1 MKIVVLDAYTLNPG
15 ERRWEELEEL
25 GEVVVHDRTA
35 QLDVV
40 RRAKDAEVVLTNKTI
55 LDGFILNLLPKLK
68 YIGVLATG
76 YNVVDL
82 DVARQR
88 GIVVTNIPAYST
100 QSVAQMAIAHLL
112 NITQRVAHYAH
123 EVHNGVWSA
132 QPDFCY
138 WNTPLIELAG
148 KKIGIVGFGNTGQA
162 TAQIAEALG
171 MEVWVYTSK
180 PKKSLPKK
188 YQKVTLNE
196 LFSACDVVS
205 LHCPLTAENKEM
217 VNSFRLSLMKQGAI
231 LINTSRG
238 GLIDEKA
245 LEQALLSGKLLGAGL
260 DVLSSEPVPNGNPL
274 LKLKNCFITPHIAWA
289 TRESRMRLMNQAV
302 ENLKAWMEGRTIN
315 NVLEYDKRRTY
326 TESCKLF

>member
-123 EVHNGVWSA
+123 EVRNGVWSA

-148 KKIGIVGFGNTGQA
+148 KKIGIVGFGNAGQA

-315 NVLEYDKRRTY
+315 NVLEI
-326 TESCKLF
+326 

>member
-15 ERRWEELEEL
+15 ERRWEELEKL

-315 NVLEYDKRRTY
+315 NVLEI
-326 TESCKLF
+326 

>member
-1 MKIVVLDAYTLNPG
+1 MKIVALDAYTLNPG

-217 VNSFRLSLMKQGAI
+217 VDSFRLSLMKQGAI
-231 LINTSRG
+231 LVNTSRG

-315 NVLEYDKRRTY
+315 NVLEI
-326 TESCKLF
+326 

>member
-138 WNTPLIELAG
+138 WNTPLIELVG
-148 KKIGIVGFGNTGQA
+148 KKIGIVGFGNAGQA

-315 NVLEYDKRRTY
+315 NVLEI
-326 TESCKLF
+326 

>member
-148 KKIGIVGFGNTGQA
+148 KKIEIVGFGNAGQA

-315 NVLEYDKRRTY
+315 NVLEI
-326 TESCKLF
+326 

>member
-302 ENLKAWMEGRTIN
+302 ENLKALMEGRTIN
-315 NVLEYDKRRTY
+315 NVLEI
-326 TESCKLF
+326 

>member
-1 MKIVVLDAYTLNPG
+1 MKIIVLDAYTLNPG

-315 NVLEYDKRRTY
+315 NVLEI
-326 TESCKLF
+326 

>member
-15 ERRWEELEEL
+15 ERKWEELEEL

-315 NVLEYDKRRTY
+315 NVLEI
-326 TESCKLF
+326 

>member
-289 TRESRMRLMNQAV
+289 TRESRMRLMNQTV

-315 NVLEYDKRRTY
+315 NVLEI
-326 TESCKLF
+326 

>member
-245 LEQALLSGKLLGAGL
+245 LEQTLLSGKLLGAGL

-315 NVLEYDKRRTY
+315 NVLEI
-326 TESCKLF
+326 

>member
-68 YIGVLATG
+68 YIGVLSTG

-315 NVLEYDKRRTY
+315 NVLEI
-326 TESCKLF
+326 

>member
-180 PKKSLPKK
+180 PKKTLPKK

-315 NVLEYDKRRTY
+315 NVLEI
-326 TESCKLF
+326 

>member
-1 MKIVVLDAYTLNPG
+1 MKIVVLDAYTLNPR

-315 NVLEYDKRRTY
+315 NVLEI
-326 TESCKLF
+326 

>member
-1 MKIVVLDAYTLNPG
+1 MKIVVLDAYTLNSG

-315 NVLEYDKRRTY
+315 NVLEI
-326 TESCKLF
+326 

>member
-25 GEVVVHDRTA
+25 GEVIVHDRTSP
-35 QLDVV
+35 QDVV
-40 RRAKDAEVVLTNKTI
+40 RRAEDVDVVLTNKTI
-55 LDGFILNLLPKLK
+55 LDRFVLDLLPKLK

-82 DVARQR
+82 DVARRR

-100 QSVAQMAIAHLL
+100 PSVAQMAIAHLL
-112 NITQRVAHYAH
+112 NITQRIGHYAN

-138 WNTPLIELAG
+138 WNTPLVELAG
-148 KKIGIVGFGNTGQA
+148 KKMGIVGFGNTGQV
-162 TAQIAEALG
+162 TARIAEALG
-171 MEVWVYTSK
+171 MEILVYTSK
-180 PKKSLPKK
+180 PKKMLPKK
-188 YQKVTLNE
+188 YQKVALDS
-196 LFSACDVVS
+196 LFSMSDVVS
-205 LHCPLTAENKEM
+205 LHCPLTPENKEM
-217 VNSFRLSLMKQGAI
+217 VNSYRLSLMKQGAI

-245 LEQALLSGKLLGAGL
+245 LEQALLSGRLLGAGL
-260 DVLSSEPVPNGNPL
+260 DVLSSEPASVGNPL

-289 TRESRMRLMNQAV
+289 TRESRTRLMNQAV
-302 ENLKAWMEGRTIN
+302 KKLKAWMEGNTIN
-315 NVLEYDKRRTY
+315 NVLEI
-326 TESCKLF
+326 

>member
-217 VNSFRLSLMKQGAI
+217 VNSFRLSLMKQGVI

-315 NVLEYDKRRTY
+315 NVLEI
-326 TESCKLF
+326 

>member
-1 MKIVVLDAYTLNPG
+1 M
-15 ERRWEELEEL
+15 EEL

-148 KKIGIVGFGNTGQA
+148 KKIGIVGLGNTGQA

-315 NVLEYDKRRTY
+315 NVLEI
-326 TESCKLF
+326 

>member
-188 YQKVTLNE
+188 YQKVTLSE

-315 NVLEYDKRRTY
+315 NVLEI
-326 TESCKLF
+326 

>member
-148 KKIGIVGFGNTGQA
+148 KKIGIVGFGNAGQA

-260 DVLSSEPVPNGNPL
+260 DVLSSEPVPNGNQL

-315 NVLEYDKRRTY
+315 NVLEI
-326 TESCKLF
+326 

>member
-302 ENLKAWMEGRTIN
+302 ENLKAWMEGGTIN
-315 NVLEYDKRRTY
+315 NVLEI
-326 TESCKLF
+326 

>member
-25 GEVVVHDRTA
+25 GEVVVHDGTA

-315 NVLEYDKRRTY
+315 NVLEI
-326 TESCKLF
+326 

>member
-180 PKKSLPKK
+180 SKKSLPKK
-188 YQKVTLNE
+188 YPKVTLNE

-315 NVLEYDKRRTY
+315 NVLEI
-326 TESCKLF
+326 

>member
-55 LDGFILNLLPKLK
+55 LDGFILNLLPRLK

-82 DVARQR
+82 DAARQR

-315 NVLEYDKRRTY
+315 NVLEI
-326 TESCKLF
+326 

>member
-15 ERRWEELEEL
+15 ERRWKELEEL

-40 RRAKDAEVVLTNKTI
+40 WRAKDAEVVLTNKTI

-100 QSVAQMAIAHLL
+100 QSVAQMTIAHLL

-315 NVLEYDKRRTY
+315 NVLEI
-326 TESCKLF
+326 

>member
-138 WNTPLIELAG
+138 WNTPLIELVG

-260 DVLSSEPVPNGNPL
+260 DVLSSEPVLNGNPL

-315 NVLEYDKRRTY
+315 NVLEI
-326 TESCKLF
+326 

>member
-260 DVLSSEPVPNGNPL
+260 DVLSSEPVPNGNPF

-315 NVLEYDKRRTY
+315 NVLEI
-326 TESCKLF
+326 

>member
-315 NVLEYDKRRTY
+315 NVLDI
-326 TESCKLF
+326 

>member
-260 DVLSSEPVPNGNPL
+260 DVLSSEPVPNDNPL

-315 NVLEYDKRRTY
+315 NVLEI
-326 TESCKLF
+326 

>member
-82 DVARQR
+82 DVARPR

-148 KKIGIVGFGNTGQA
+148 KKIGIVGFGNAGQA

-315 NVLEYDKRRTY
+315 NVLEI
-326 TESCKLF
+326 

>member
-25 GEVVVHDRTA
+25 GEVIVHDRTSP
-35 QLDVV
+35 QDVV
-40 RRAKDAEVVLTNKTI
+40 RRAEDADVVLTNKTI
-55 LDGFILNLLPKLK
+55 LDRFVLDLLPKLK

-82 DVARQR
+82 DVARRR

-100 QSVAQMAIAHLL
+100 PSVAQMAIAHLL
-112 NITQRVAHYAH
+112 NITQRIGHYAN

-138 WNTPLIELAG
+138 WNTPLVELAG
-148 KKIGIVGFGNTGQA
+148 KKMGIVGFGNTGQV
-162 TAQIAEALG
+162 TARIAEALG
-171 MEVWVYTSK
+171 MEILVYTSK
-180 PKKSLPKK
+180 PKKMLPQK
-188 YQKVTLNE
+188 YQKVALDS
-196 LFSACDVVS
+196 LFSMSDVVS
-205 LHCPLTAENKEM
+205 LHCPLTPENKEM
-217 VNSFRLSLMKQGAI
+217 VNSYRLSLMKQGAI

-245 LEQALLSGKLLGAGL
+245 LEQALLSGRLLGAGL
-260 DVLSSEPVPNGNPL
+260 DVLSSEPASVGNPL

-289 TRESRMRLMNQAV
+289 TRESRTRLMNQAV
-302 ENLKAWMEGRTIN
+302 KNLKAWMEGNTIN
-315 NVLEYDKRRTY
+315 NVLEI
-326 TESCKLF
+326 

>member
-68 YIGVLATG
+68 CIGVLATG

-315 NVLEYDKRRTY
+315 NVLEI
-326 TESCKLF
+326 

>member
-171 MEVWVYTSK
+171 MEVRVYTSK

-315 NVLEYDKRRTY
+315 NVLEI
-326 TESCKLF
+326 

>member
-205 LHCPLTAENKEM
+205 LHCPLTVENKEM

-315 NVLEYDKRRTY
+315 NVLEI
-326 TESCKLF
+326 

>member
-148 KKIGIVGFGNTGQA
+148 KKIGIVGFGNAGQA

-302 ENLKAWMEGRTIN
+302 ENLKAWMERRTIN
-315 NVLEYDKRRTY
+315 NVLEI
-326 TESCKLF
+326 

>member
-68 YIGVLATG
+68 HIGVLATG

-315 NVLEYDKRRTY
+315 NVLEI
-326 TESCKLF
+326 